1 MQDPTLVT
9 LSAHDLNRLLEFA
22 FVANHPVEAVRKSAE
37 IDPCFLE
44 ELSEML
50 SESKN
55 VPEDGPSMIPVC
67 LTGWNNHYYGE
78 TWRLPKNSDRG
89 ELITDVLAK
98 AESFLSV
105 CKDVP
110 EARILIETMAKKQAR
125 LIAS

>member
-1 MQDPTLVT
+1 MQNPTLVT
-9 LSAHDLNRLLEFA
+9 LSAHDLDRLLEFA
-22 FVANHPVEAVRKSAE
+22 FVANSSVAAVRKAAE
-37 IDPCFLE
+37 IDPYFLE

-50 SESKN
+50 SESKS
-55 VPEDGPSMIPVC
+55 VPEAGPSMVPV
-67 LTGWNNHYYGE
+67 WFPDHHYYGE
-78 TWRLPKNSDRG
+78 TWSCPKNSDHG

-125 LIAS
+125 LIATS